1 MGVYSKCKDLYL
13 YARAVQE
20 YVEVQ
25 RIEGRTYSTKE
36 ISQLFL
42 KYLDE
47 KLYQKAVMVLRNRLE
62 AHAANQVPMSL
73 QVPGL
78 ATTICQQMIQLGEET
93 DTKSYDTI

>member
-1 MGVYSKCKDLYL
+1 MG
-13 YARAVQE
+13 
-20 YVEVQ
+20 VQ
-25 RIEGRTYSTKE
+25 RIEGRNYSTKE

-62 AHAANQVPMSL
+62 AHADNQVPMSL

-78 ATTICQQMIQLGEET
+78 ATTRCQQMIQLGEET
-93 DTKSYDTI
+93 DRSQLSMEQMLNKRKII